1 MLLEPNILMIFL
13 ICFVYTATND
23 ESMSSDEDQW
33 NAPLASSVIV
43 KAEDALSSL
52 HSFTTQT
59 VKRFGCEIDLEVD
72 REIDLLKQMLR
83 KYKNP
88 GFDVTRPLCVEF
100 VGEAGVDA
108 GGVTREFFHL
118 LMERLKKQGVSTN
131 LFEGQL
137 GHLVPINNYD
147 VLSGGLFVQA
157 GKMILHSILNDCH
170 GVPGLSPAV
179 VSYLIS
185 GKRDAAVAHV
195 CVEDIPD
202 PVLAENLT
210 EVC

>member
-1 MLLEPNILMIFL
+1 
-13 ICFVYTATND
+13 
-23 ESMSSDEDQW
+23 MSSDEDQW
-33 NAPLASSVIV
+33 NAPLASSAIV
-43 KAEDALSSL
+43 KAEDAVSSL
-52 HSFTTQT
+52 NSFTTQA

-72 REIDLLKQMLR
+72 RENDLLKQMLR

-118 LMERLKKQGVSTN
+118 LMERLKKQGVSIN
-131 LFEGQL
+131 LFEGQV

-157 GKMILHSILNDCH
+157 GKMILHAILNDCH

-185 GKRDAAVAHV
+185 GRRDAAVAHV

-202 PVLAENLT
+202 PVLAEDLT
-210 EVC
+210 KVC